1 MLHAFTAEPLDPRW
15 LRLVAKQ
22 RRARRMLKLLRKRP
36 PLTWRDAET
45 LTQALRTQQSANAH
59 S

>member
-1 MLHAFTAEPLDPRW
+1 
-15 LRLVAKQ
+15 
-22 RRARRMLKLLRKRP
+22 MLKLLRKRP

-45 LTQALRTQQSANAH
+45 LTQALRAQQSANAH

>member
-15 LRLVAKQ
+15 LRVVSKQ
-22 RRARRMLKLLRKRP
+22 RRARRLLRLAGKHAR
-36 PLTWRDAET
+36 LTWRDAET
-45 LTQALRTQQSANAH
+45 LTQALRAQQSENAH